1 MLDSG
6 KRYKKYY
13 KTDNNNS
20 KNKLFESHLYAG
32 HVCVFIHFILTIPK
46 EVPKTACLA
55 NRDVGFELILTD
67 SLFTMSLTPDYVH
80 KSQ

>member
-20 KNKLFESHLYAG
+20 KNKLFESHLYA
-32 HVCVFIHFILTIPK
+32 
-46 EVPKTACLA
+46 
-55 NRDVGFELILTD
+55 
-67 SLFTMSLTPDYVH
+67 
-80 KSQ
+80 